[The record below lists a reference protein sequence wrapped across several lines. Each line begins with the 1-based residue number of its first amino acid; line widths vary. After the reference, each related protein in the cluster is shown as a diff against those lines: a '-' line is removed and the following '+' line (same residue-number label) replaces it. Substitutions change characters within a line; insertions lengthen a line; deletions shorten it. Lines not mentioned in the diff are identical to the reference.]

1 MTKLLKSIVV
11 LQVLSFALFPFAASA
26 WLTAP
31 QEDVTIDRVAAW
43 LGILT
48 DWVFTVIMALA
59 SVVVLIG
66 AFNILTAGGD
76 ATKITAGKNW
86 IVWGIVG
93 VVVAILARGLL
104 ELACQ
109 FITGQGC
116 PG

>member
-26 WLTAP
+26 VLTAP
-31 QEDVTIDRVAAW
+31 DEPVTIDRLAAW

-48 DWVFTVIMALA
+48 NWVFTVIMALA
-59 SVVVLIG
+59 ALVVLVG

-76 ATKITAGKNW
+76 AAKITTGKNW

-104 ELACQ
+104 DLACT
-109 FITGQGC
+109 FITGQVC
-116 PG
+116 P